1 MKNLWQ
7 ILKGLGLILIV
18 LSLVIAV
25 LFGYRDIP
33 TEELKLKYA
42 QKPSSFISINGLETH
57 FRDEGNTAD
66 SIPIVL
72 IHGTGASLHTFDA
85 WTDDLI
91 QDYRVVRLDLPGYG
105 LSQPFIDSDYSI
117 DHYVSFIDDFLK
129 QQKIERCIIGGNSLG
144 GHIAWQ
150 YTLQHSEKVD
160 RLILIDAGGY
170 PSRSK
175 STPLAFQLAEIP
187 IVKNIF
193 KFITPKFVVRSS
205 IENVYANPDKITEEL
220 IDRYFEL
227 SLKEGNR
234 QAFIDRFQ
242 KQKTSA
248 SHEQIPKISQESLIL
263 WGEKDFLIPVENAY
277 LFEKN
282 LPNSTLV
289 LFENLG
295 HVPMEEDPKQSLAPV
310 LNFLAK
316 EN

>member
-1 MKNLWQ
+1 MKNLWR

-33 TEELKLKYA
+33 TEKLKLKYA
-42 QKPSSFISINGLETH
+42 QNPSSFISINGIETH
-57 FRDEGNTAD
+57 YRDEGNTAD

-105 LSQPFIDSDYSI
+105 LSEPFIDSDYSI

-150 YTLQHSEKVD
+150 YTLKHSEKVD

-248 SHEQIPKISQESLIL
+248 SHEQIPKIAQESLIL

-295 HVPMEEDPKQSLAPV
+295 HVPMEEGPKQSLAPV